1 MGIAILKHM
10 HDLPDESLCTLWVEN
25 PYFQH
30 FCGEEFFQH
39 RLVFDRSS
47 MTRWRQ
53 RMGAQKLGAL
63 IQESLAVALRT
74 KAAKPADFT
83 KVAID
88 TTVQPKAVMFPTDAR
103 LAQRARE
110 ILVRMAEKA
119 DIKLRQSYV
128 RVGKRALLMHQRY
141 AHARQYKR
149 ARKCLRALRTYLGR
163 VMRDIVRKTQ
173 GDPQLQDRFA
183 RILELSGRLMIQKK
197 RQDGPKIY
205 SLHAPEV
212 ECIAKG
218 KVHRPYEFGVKAS
231 VAATLNPC
239 AGGQF
244 ITHACALPGRPY
256 DGHTL
261 EQVIPAMEDITA
273 QTLQRAVCDRGY
285 RGHKHPP
292 GYKFKIFIQGQKQRA
307 TPDIKREL
315 KRRSAIEPVIGH
327 LKSDHRMARNFLAH
341 TTGDAINIVLAAAAY
356 NFRRLLA
363 WLKALWR
370 ACLAMLLR
378 YRAVE
383 RLAAQN

>member
-1 MGIAILKHM
+1 
-10 HDLPDESLCTLWVEN
+10 
-25 PYFQH
+25 
-30 FCGEEFFQH
+30 
-39 RLVFDRSS
+39 
-47 MTRWRQ
+47 
-53 RMGAQKLGAL
+53 MGAEKLGAL

-149 ARKCLRALRTYLGR
+149 ARKCLRTLRTYLGR
-163 VMRDIVRKTQ
+163 VMRDIARKTE
-173 GDPQLQDRFA
+173 GDPQLQERFA

-197 RQDGPKIY
+197 RQDRPKIY

-231 VAATLNPC
+231 VAATLNPIVSGPC

-244 ITHACALPGRPY
+244 ITHACALPGRPEACPVAERGWPHART
-256 DGHTL
+256 GHPG
-261 EQVIPAMEDITA
+261 E
-273 QTLQRAVCDRGY
+273 G
-285 RGHKHPP
+285 GHHQADP
-292 GYKFKIFIQGQKQRA
+292 
-307 TPDIKREL
+307 
-315 KRRSAIEPVIGH
+315 
-327 LKSDHRMARNFLAH
+327 
-341 TTGDAINIVLAAAAY
+341 
-356 NFRRLLA
+356 
-363 WLKALWR
+363 
-370 ACLAMLLR
+370 
-378 YRAVE
+378 
-383 RLAAQN
+383 